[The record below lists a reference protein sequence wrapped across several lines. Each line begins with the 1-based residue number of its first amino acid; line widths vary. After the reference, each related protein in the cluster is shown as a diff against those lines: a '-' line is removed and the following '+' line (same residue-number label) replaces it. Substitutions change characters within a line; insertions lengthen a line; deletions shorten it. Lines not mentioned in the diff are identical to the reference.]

1 MEIMQIAAFS
11 VLAAFMALSLR
22 KTNKEMSLVL
32 SLGAGLVLL
41 AAAVL
46 KLADIV
52 SALSELAASA
62 HIQSGYLEMLLKII
76 GISSLSQLAAQTC
89 RDAGEEGL
97 AQKTEFAAKAVLLS
111 LLIPIALSILQMI
124 LEVIP

>member
-11 VLAAFMALSLR
+11 MLAAFMALSLR
-22 KTNKEMSLVL
+22 KMNKEMSLVL

-41 AAAVL
+41 AAAVP
-46 KLADIV
+46 KLADLI
-52 SALSELAASA
+52 SILSELAAA
-62 HIQSGYLEMLLKII
+62 ARIKSGYLEMLLKIV
-76 GISSLSQLAAQTC
+76 GISTLAQFAAQTC

-97 AQKTEFAAKAVLLS
+97 AQKTEYAAKAILLS
-111 LLIPIALSILQMI
+111 LLIPIAVSILEMI